1 MAECPL
7 PKPNTR
13 VRFPSPA
20 PKEEGDSKWNPP
32 LLLEQPMGFE
42 KSCARNARRGEFAKQ
57 ICASIAS
64 QAREQ
69 RNVAMFFFLKKFP
82 HKKHNSA

>member
-1 MAECPL
+1 
-7 PKPNTR
+7 
-13 VRFPSPA
+13 
-20 PKEEGDSKWNPP
+20 
-32 LLLEQPMGFE
+32 LEQPMGFE